1 MTRHANEANEPN
13 DGRRWQPGGPDVR
26 SLLQAAGL
34 LPPKPTERCGKND
47 GVDGCWRFVDV
58 CCRYND
64 KQSDAIF
71 FRLKP
76 VKKTI
81 LHIIHGAFL
90 FLIYRSHHK
99 RIPRH
104 FCILLGCRRTQ
115 LDTLPTPTLCL
126 QQCEPWEVGCFS
138 FWDSGGFEKMR
149 IENWRRLWIN
159 SRIMWRTPSSNPML
173 KPWFLVLLQFVPFGA
188 QAPVH
193 VTKKNPCLNGNY
205 PICHGDRKHLK
216 MLLIPRKRNWYVP
229 SQEHQCLFAQATS
242 LCAWADTNRWLY
254 LICIF

>member
-1 MTRHANEANEPN
+1 MVHFCFNLPFSSQKNSSTLLHTFRMQKNSTRHTTNTNP
-13 DGRRWQPGGPDVR
+13 V
-26 SLLQAAGL
+26 
-34 LPPKPTERCGKND
+34 PPT
-47 GVDGCWRFVDV
+47 V
-58 CCRYND
+58 
-64 KQSDAIF
+64 
-71 FRLKP
+71 
-76 VKKTI
+76 
-81 LHIIHGAFL
+81 
-90 FLIYRSHHK
+90 
-99 RIPRH
+99 
-104 FCILLGCRRTQ
+104 
-115 LDTLPTPTLCL
+115 
-126 QQCEPWEVGCFS
+126 EPWEVGCCS

-229 SQEHQCLFAQATS
+229 SQKHQCLFAQANS